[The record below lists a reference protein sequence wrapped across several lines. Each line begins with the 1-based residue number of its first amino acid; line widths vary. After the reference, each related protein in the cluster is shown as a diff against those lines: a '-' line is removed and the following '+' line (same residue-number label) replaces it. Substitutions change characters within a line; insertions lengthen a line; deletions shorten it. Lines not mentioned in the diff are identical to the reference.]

1 MPVAEWRHLPT
12 GKGESMD
19 PRTYDQFFSALD
31 RIVNDD
37 GGDKY
42 AALKNRMSEKDES
55 NIEELL
61 SWFLDEKESGR

>member
-1 MPVAEWRHLPT
+1 
-12 GKGESMD
+12 MD